1 MKQFLGRKLPMKN
14 GYYTT
19 SEAAALLGISKATLL
34 RRIDLGDIR
43 PDRTDRVTGYH
54 YFTQRTINTHL
65 YYRYRHSCHTIMET
79 CKELPVFTFIDLF
92 AGIGGIRLGFEA
104 AGGTCLFSSEIDK
117 YAIKTYRHMFR
128 DRREHEPAGDITKI
142 NELEIPF
149 HDILCAGFPCQPFS
163 IAGVSKYGSL
173 GWQHGFQHPTK
184 GTLFFDIARIL
195 AHHRPKAFF
204 LENVKNLKSHD
215 KGKTWKIIEATL
227 RELGYDVYSRIFDAQ
242 LAVPQHRERIFIV
255 GFRSDLKVPFDFPE
269 IPPRHPK
276 LRDILETQPVDPKY
290 TLTDHLWKYLQ
301 DYAAKHKAKG
311 NGFGFGLADLDGVTR
326 TLSARYHKDGSEI
339 LIPQPGRNPRR
350 LTPAECARLQGFP
363 EPWWKPVVSDTQA
376 YRQFGNAVAV
386 PLIESV
392 AKHMIQCMAA
402 RKQA

>member
-34 RRIDLGDIR
+34 RRIDSGDIR

-195 AHHRPKAFF
+195 AHHRPKAFY
-204 LENVKNLKSHD
+204 LENDKNLKSH
-215 KGKTWKIIEATL
+215 A
-227 RELGYDVYSRIFDAQ
+227 
-242 LAVPQHRERIFIV
+242 
-255 GFRSDLKVPFDFPE
+255 
-269 IPPRHPK
+269 
-276 LRDILETQPVDPKY
+276 
-290 TLTDHLWKYLQ
+290 
-301 DYAAKHKAKG
+301 
-311 NGFGFGLADLDGVTR
+311 
-326 TLSARYHKDGSEI
+326 
-339 LIPQPGRNPRR
+339 
-350 LTPAECARLQGFP
+350 
-363 EPWWKPVVSDTQA
+363 
-376 YRQFGNAVAV
+376 
-386 PLIESV
+386 
-392 AKHMIQCMAA
+392 
-402 RKQA
+402 